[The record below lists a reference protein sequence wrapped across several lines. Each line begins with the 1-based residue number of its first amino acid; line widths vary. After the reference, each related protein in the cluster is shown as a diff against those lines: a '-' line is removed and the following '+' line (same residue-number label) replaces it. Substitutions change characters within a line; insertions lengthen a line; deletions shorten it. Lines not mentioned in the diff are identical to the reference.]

1 MARTASSPKG
11 KRAKPSSPSPSPR
24 AIRKLR
30 KRQAPTKKEPAK
42 KSAIKKSSQKK
53 KPDDSD
59 GKGHRILINWQH
71 QTEHVY
77 TDKLLTLIEDN
88 PKWKQAF
95 GWSLGDG
102 AGPVKN
108 SGQNLTEHYQAI
120 GKKLLKEDGSKRV
133 HTHASSSLKSKFKE
147 LNDELGSTG
156 HGLVEADKEDEI
168 QVDTPMGNVW
178 DKIKCTFPW
187 YKRLYPY
194 LSRNP
199 NVDRSAVSHSGSVV
213 DTSVL
218 HPDDTYVSNESD
230 SDEESGM
237 GGSESEDNTKKS
249 RHHSFDSAHQS
260 GSESELEDDG
270 AVQSKA
276 KKKVVTKKV
285 TAASASQGL
294 PPKKESGVGQPKKR
308 LDAMDKVRLM
318 NKDDH
323 AVRLK
328 VLEKNLK
335 AQREREKI
343 KQDSLTERSRLQ
355 IEAEERR
362 RLQDQEHELKM
373 MEKRLELQHLIA
385 QGSSANWGTNSSS
398 PSTSH
403 TPQHDPFANFDG
415 MLGNDLTFPSL

>member
-30 KRQAPTKKEPAK
+30 KRQSPMKKEPAK

-53 KPDDSD
+53 PDDSD
-59 GKGHRILINWQH
+59 GKGRHILINWQH

-102 AGPVKN
+102 AGLVKN

-120 GKKLLKEDGSKRV
+120 GKKLLKEDGSKRWANEDENKLAE
-133 HTHASSSLKSKFKE
+133 TIKNRINSIKSKFKE

-218 HPDDTYVSNESD
+218 HPDDIYVSNDLD
-230 SDEESGM
+230 SDEESGL
-237 GGSESEDNTKKS
+237 GGSVSEDNTEKS
-249 RHHSFDSAHQS
+249 HHHSFDSAHQS

-285 TAASASQGL
+285 TAASVSQGL
-294 PPKKESGVGQPKKR
+294 PPKKESGVGQPKK
-308 LDAMDKVRLM
+308 
-318 NKDDH
+318 
-323 AVRLK
+323 
-328 VLEKNLK
+328 
-335 AQREREKI
+335 
-343 KQDSLTERSRLQ
+343 
-355 IEAEERR
+355 
-362 RLQDQEHELKM
+362 
-373 MEKRLELQHLIA
+373 
-385 QGSSANWGTNSSS
+385 
-398 PSTSH
+398 
-403 TPQHDPFANFDG
+403 
-415 MLGNDLTFPSL
+415 

>member
-59 GKGHRILINWQH
+59 GKGRRILINWQH

-108 SGQNLTEHYQAI
+108 GGQNLTEHYQAI
-120 GKKLLKEDGSKRV
+120 GKKLLKEDGLKRWADEDENKLAETIKNRINSCV
-133 HTHASSSLKSKFKE
+133 FDLKSKFKE

-178 DKIKCTFPW
+178 GEFSC
-187 YKRLYPY
+187 
-194 LSRNP
+194 
-199 NVDRSAVSHSGSVV
+199 
-213 DTSVL
+213 
-218 HPDDTYVSNESD
+218 
-230 SDEESGM
+230 
-237 GGSESEDNTKKS
+237 
-249 RHHSFDSAHQS
+249 FD
-260 GSESELEDDG
+260 
-270 AVQSKA
+270 
-276 KKKVVTKKV
+276 
-285 TAASASQGL
+285 
-294 PPKKESGVGQPKKR
+294 
-308 LDAMDKVRLM
+308 M
-318 NKDDH
+318 
-323 AVRLK
+323 
-328 VLEKNLK
+328 
-335 AQREREKI
+335 
-343 KQDSLTERSRLQ
+343 
-355 IEAEERR
+355 
-362 RLQDQEHELKM
+362 
-373 MEKRLELQHLIA
+373 
-385 QGSSANWGTNSSS
+385 
-398 PSTSH
+398 
-403 TPQHDPFANFDG
+403 PFMFWV
-415 MLGNDLTFPSL
+415 